1 MFEVHEYTKPI
12 IITSEKDFFDVFQKN
27 PLIRDMISGEWE
39 LMLPRVQLEFSNVGV
54 DSNPVA
60 GIQFFLEGWWRNRA
74 DGVLGYYA
82 KVNLQTGMT
91 KAFREL
97 PGDIRVEGARNYEAE
112 ANCLQECLYLMRNC
126 VPCDGVR
133 EELELQW
140 NKAAPKA
147 LREYANT
154 KQEKDLMHEYLL
166 PLESLTCWDWE
177 KMRDLLLKR
186 YDTTVEDIQNRMER
200 RENNSDVFSTP
211 KFRNSAEE
219 IGMRFWRDEHDG

>member
-1 MFEVHEYTKPI
+1 MPEIHDYNLKPI
-12 IITSEKDFFDVFQKN
+12 IITTETDFFDVFQKN
-27 PLIRDMISGEWE
+27 QLIQGRISDEWE
-39 LMLPRVQLEFSNVGV
+39 LMLPRVQLEFHTVGI
-54 DSNPVA
+54 DSKAVA
-60 GIQFFLEGWWRNRA
+60 GVQFLLEGWWRNRS

-82 KVNLQTGMT
+82 KINLRTGMM

-97 PGDIRVEGARNYEAE
+97 PGDIRVEDARNYEAE

-147 LREYANT
+147 LREYENT
-154 KQEKDLMHEYLL
+154 KQEEDRRHEYLL
-166 PLESLTCWDWE
+166 PLESLTCWDWK

-186 YDTTVEDIQNRMER
+186 YHTTVKDIQNSIER
-200 RENNSDVFSTP
+200 RENDWNTLW
-211 KFRNSAEE
+211 E
-219 IGMRFWRDEHDG
+219 G

>member
-1 MFEVHEYTKPI
+1 
-12 IITSEKDFFDVFQKN
+12 
-27 PLIRDMISGEWE
+27 MISPVFSSFWRVGGE
-39 LMLPRVQLEFSNVGV
+39 
-54 DSNPVA
+54 A
-60 GIQFFLEGWWRNRA
+60 A

-82 KVNLQTGMT
+82 KINLRTGMM

-97 PGDIRVEGARNYEAE
+97 PGDIRVEDARNYEAE

-126 VPCDGVR
+126 VPCDGLR

-140 NKAAPKA
+140 NRAAPKA

-154 KQEKDLMHEYLL
+154 MLAKDLLHEYLL

-186 YDTTVEDIQNRMER
+186 YDTTAEDIQNRMER
-200 RENNSDVFSTP
+200 RENG
-211 KFRNSAEE
+211 RMRAEE
-219 IGMRFWRDEHDG
+219 IGMRFWRDEHDS

>member
-1 MFEVHEYTKPI
+1 MLDLHDYAKRI
-12 IITSEKDFFDVFQKN
+12 IITSERDFFDMLQEN
-27 PLIRDMISGEWE
+27 PLIRGMVSSDEWE
-39 LMLPRVQLEFSNVGV
+39 LMLPRVQLEFRT
-54 DSNPVA
+54 A
-60 GIQFFLEGWWRNRA
+60 GIDANDFAGVQFFLEGWWRSRA

-82 KVNLQTGMT
+82 KINLRTGMM

-97 PGDIRVEGARNYEAE
+97 PGDIRVEDARNYEAE

-126 VPCDGVR
+126 VPCDGLR

-140 NKAAPKA
+140 NRAAPKA

-154 KQEKDLMHEYLL
+154 MLAKDLLHEYLL

-186 YDTTVEDIQNRMER
+186 YDTTAEDIQNRMER
-200 RENNSDVFSTP
+200 RENG
-211 KFRNSAEE
+211 RMRAEE
-219 IGMRFWRDEHDG
+219 IGMRFWRDEHDS